1 MFEMDIENETHLPLE
16 QICKI
21 VDCPHSTPQYSD
33 EPTGYYC
40 VRSQDL
46 TDEGQLVFENM
57 RQVSRDT
64 FENRISRHAPKAE
77 DIFNDSEII
86 VKVKEPLTN
95 EIKMIKEKLKD
106 SKTSDDEA
114 IQLRLKL
121 QKIPLNALSVR
132 KRNRCALTGR
142 PRGVYRKFTLG
153 RTKLREMAMSGLIPG
168 LTKASW

>member
-1 MFEMDIENETHLPLE
+1 MQKIMRRQWSYSNSLTFRLNDMAKLSMIERERKREKLNKKY
-16 QICKI
+16 ISKI
-21 VDCPHSTPQYSD
+21 
-33 EPTGYYC
+33 
-40 VRSQDL
+40 
-46 TDEGQLVFENM
+46 
-57 RQVSRDT
+57 
-64 FENRISRHAPKAE
+64 K
-77 DIFNDSEII
+77 II
-86 VKVKEPLTN
+86 KD
-95 EIKMIKEKLKD
+95 KLKD

>member
-1 MFEMDIENETHLPLE
+1 MAKLSMIEREKKRERLNKKYLS
-16 QICKI
+16 KI
-21 VDCPHSTPQYSD
+21 K
-33 EPTGYYC
+33 
-40 VRSQDL
+40 L
-46 TDEGQLVFENM
+46 
-57 RQVSRDT
+57 
-64 FENRISRHAPKAE
+64 
-77 DIFNDSEII
+77 
-86 VKVKEPLTN
+86 
-95 EIKMIKEKLKD
+95 IKEKLKD

-114 IQLRLKL
+114 VQLRFKL

>member
-1 MFEMDIENETHLPLE
+1 MELFKQFNFPFKWYG
-16 QICKI
+16 KI
-21 VDCPHSTPQYSD
+21 
-33 EPTGYYC
+33 
-40 VRSQDL
+40 
-46 TDEGQLVFENM
+46 
-57 RQVSRDT
+57 
-64 FENRISRHAPKAE
+64 I
-77 DIFNDSEII
+77 NDRERE
-86 VKVKEPLTN
+86 KK
-95 EIKMIKEKLKD
+95 IKEKLKD

-114 IQLRLKL
+114 SQLRLKL

>member
-1 MFEMDIENETHLPLE
+1 MRRQWSYSNSLTFHLNNMAKLSMIEREKKREKLNKKYLSKL
-16 QICKI
+16 
-21 VDCPHSTPQYSD
+21 
-33 EPTGYYC
+33 
-40 VRSQDL
+40 
-46 TDEGQLVFENM
+46 
-57 RQVSRDT
+57 
-64 FENRISRHAPKAE
+64 
-77 DIFNDSEII
+77 
-86 VKVKEPLTN
+86 
-95 EIKMIKEKLKD
+95 KMIKAKLKD

>member
-1 MFEMDIENETHLPLE
+1 MK
-16 QICKI
+16 QINALI
-21 VDCPHSTPQYSD
+21 ASSGLSGAGLIFDY
-33 EPTGYYC
+33 
-40 VRSQDL
+40 L
-46 TDEGQLVFENM
+46 L
-57 RQVSRDT
+57 SRDD
-64 FENRISRHAPKAE
+64 FKSPSKDHP
-77 DIFNDSEII
+77 DNDQQ
-86 VKVKEPLTN
+86 N
-95 EIKMIKEKLKD
+95 EFRFVSDPGGLNSLYNGLYKNFSVNNASYVYREFDKYLSKLKMIKEKLKD

-114 IQLRLKL
+114 AQLRLKL